1 MTEPAKNLPLGMHG
15 LSPHLVCAGA
25 ASAIAFYKE
34 AFDATEM
41 MRLPGQDGKIM
52 HAALSINGAS
62 VMLTDE
68 NLQYGN
74 KSPATLKGTPVTLH
88 LMVTDV
94 DKVFAQ
100 AVHAGA
106 KPVMPVADMFW
117 GDRYGIVEDP
127 FGHRWSIATP
137 KQNLTQA
144 QIMDA
149 ARKATL
155 A

>member
-1 MTEPAKNLPLGMHG
+1 MTEPAKNAQQGMHA

-25 ASAIAFYKE
+25 ASAFAFYKE
-34 AFDATEM
+34 AFHATEM

-52 HAALSINGAS
+52 HAAITINGAS

-74 KSPATLKGTPVTLH
+74 KSPTTLKGTPVTLH
-88 LMVTDV
+88 LLVADV

-100 AVHAGA
+100 AVDAGA
-106 KPVMPVADMFW
+106 KVVMPVADMFW

-144 QIMDA
+144 QIMEA
-149 ARKATL
+149 ARKA
-155 A
+155 